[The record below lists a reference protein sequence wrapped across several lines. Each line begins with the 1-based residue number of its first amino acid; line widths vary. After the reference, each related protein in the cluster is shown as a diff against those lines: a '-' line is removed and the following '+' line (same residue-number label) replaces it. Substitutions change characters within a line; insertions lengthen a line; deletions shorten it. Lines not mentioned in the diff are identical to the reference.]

1 MPPNSLALTP
11 LALCI
16 GLVLAIPSARAEQ
29 APPPPDDHVE
39 SATALNE
46 VIVTAVP
53 LNQSAD
59 QLVTPV
65 SVLAGAQLDDARSG
79 TIGQTVAGV
88 PGVQTSSFGAGAG
101 RPVIRGL
108 DGARVSVLANGLGS
122 ADVSNVSQD
131 HAVAVEPFL
140 ADQIEILKG
149 PSTLLYG
156 SGAIGGIVNLVD
168 GRIPQSVPDNGFSGR
183 ALAQYDSASNG
194 NTEMARIDMGG
205 SGFALHADAL
215 NRRDGNY
222 DIPGGSLDN
231 SWVHTKGGAFGGSVI
246 GGWGFVGLSVA
257 RHLSQ
262 YGNPAEPGDAD
273 DGEPPVYISMGQT
286 RYDLKGAL
294 NSPFAGIDRIDF
306 SFGHADYQHVEYE
319 GDEAGTTFFNRSNEG
334 RLQFSYVPIADWIG
348 AFGVQAFDRR
358 FAAIGEESFVPPTT
372 TKGIGVFVTGQ
383 REFGPLKVELGA
395 RTDRQGST
403 PEEGSKRDFSP
414 LSLSAGFGWR
424 LDDHWHLSLNLDRAQ
439 RAPVEEELFAN
450 GPHAASATYE
460 IGDPLLRKETANQAE
475 VGLHYH
481 GERLEAKVAAYYN
494 RYDRFIHLADTGE
507 VEDDFPVRQWTQRNA
522 TFRGGE
528 AEATFHLAKGAG
540 GHYDLR
546 VWGDTVRATLVGGGN
561 LPRMPAARLGTE
573 LNWHNDLWRASLGA
587 TRYFKQDKIAE
598 FETDTAGFTL
608 VNARAAWSF
617 FNSGSSSW
625 EAFVNADNLTNQ
637 TARLSTSLIKDHAP
651 LPGRNF
657 SIGVRGMF

>member
-16 GLVLAIPSARAEQ
+16 CLVLAIPSARAEQ
-29 APPPPDDHVE
+29 APPPADDHVE

-65 SVLAGAQLDDARSG
+65 SVLAGTQLDDARSG

-183 ALAQYDSASNG
+183 ALVQYDSASNG

-246 GGWGFVGLSVA
+246 GDWGFVGLSIA

-395 RTDRQGST
+395 RTDRQSST

-475 VGLHYH
+475 IGLHYH

-494 RYDRFIHLADTGE
+494 RYDHFIHLADTGE

-617 FNSGSSSW
+617 FNSGNSSW